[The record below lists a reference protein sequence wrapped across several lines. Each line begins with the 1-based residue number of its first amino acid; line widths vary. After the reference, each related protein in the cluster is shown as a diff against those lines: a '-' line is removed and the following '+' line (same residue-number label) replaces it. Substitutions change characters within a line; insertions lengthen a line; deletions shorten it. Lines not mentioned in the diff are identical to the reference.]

1 MASNKLIKNSLGYR
15 QLMRAVKKWYPGKDR
30 VSIDDGIL
38 QYICYLDE
46 KTSIQQEQ
54 IKALNKLTDNLFD
67 QIGVQQKMID
77 ILTKAV
83 YGGNPDGQNK
93 DPDGIVEGDNDGI
106 PPAAEDRS

>member
-15 QLMRAVKKWYPGKDR
+15 QLMRAVKRQPGKDR
-30 VSIDDGIL
+30 ISIDDCIL

-46 KTSIQQEQ
+46 KASIQDEQLKIMNRITENQQEQ
-54 IKALNKLTDNLFD
+54 IML
-67 QIGVQQKMID
+67 QQKQID

-83 YGGNPDGQNK
+83 CGGNPDGQNK

>member
-15 QLMRAVKKWYPGKDR
+15 QLRRAVKRQPDKDR
-30 VSIDDGIL
+30 ISIDDCIL

-46 KTSIQQEQ
+46 KASIQEEQ
-54 IKALNKLTDNLFD
+54 LKILNRLTDNLSD

-83 YGGNPDGQNK
+83 YGGNPDGQSE

-106 PPAAEDRS
+106 PPAAEDRA

>member
-15 QLMRAVKKWYPGKDR
+15 QLMRAVKKQPDKNR
-30 VSIDDGIL
+30 INIDDSVL
-38 QYICYLDE
+38 QYIGYLDE
-46 KTSIQQEQ
+46 KVSIMKRISDNQQEQ
-54 IKALNKLTDNLFD
+54 IMLLQQ
-67 QIGVQQKMID
+67 QIN
-77 ILTKAV
+77 ILRKAV

>member
-15 QLMRAVKKWYPGKDR
+15 QLMRAVKRQPDKDR
-30 VSIDDGIL
+30 ISIDDCIL

-46 KTSIQQEQ
+46 KVSIQDEQ
-54 IKALNKLTDNLFD
+54 IKLMN
-67 QIGVQQKMID
+67 QITENQQGQIMLQQKQID

-83 YGGNPDGQNK
+83 CGGKTDGQNK